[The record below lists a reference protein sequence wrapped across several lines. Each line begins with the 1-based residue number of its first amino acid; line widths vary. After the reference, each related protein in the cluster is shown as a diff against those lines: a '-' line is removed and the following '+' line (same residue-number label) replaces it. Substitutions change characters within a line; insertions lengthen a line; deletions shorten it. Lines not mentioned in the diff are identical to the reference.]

1 MFGEVCYTDYE
12 LFFSRYF
19 EIYMKDIVLFGI
31 QWSGKGTQSQ
41 LLQEQYGDLISYFSS
56 WDIFRALK
64 SNPNAIGDYLGNR
77 LELGQLI
84 SDEVTISMFRFYMTT
99 ILSDSK
105 SMLLDGYPRSLT
117 QLVDLV
123 QQSLQYKRDVVGIYF
138 ELSREEAKRR
148 MLWRGRSDD
157 TLEAVDKRLDLFF
170 EKTLPII
177 DLFGKF
183 FPLIRIDASPS
194 KEEVNLQVR
203 KYLEQ

>member
-1 MFGEVCYTDYE
+1 
-12 LFFSRYF
+12 
-19 EIYMKDIVLFGI
+19 MKDIVLFGI

-41 LLQEQYGDLISYFSS
+41 LLQDQYGDMISYFSS
-56 WDIFRALK
+56 GDIFRALK
-64 SNPNAIGDYLGNR
+64 SSPNAIGDYLGNR

-84 SDEVTISMFRFYMTT
+84 SDEVTISMFHFYMTT
-99 ILSDSK
+99 ILNDGK
-105 SMLLDGYPRSLT
+105 SMLLDWYPRSLP

-123 QQSLQYKRDVVGIYF
+123 QVCLQNERQVVGIYF

-148 MLWRGRSDD
+148 MLWRWRPDD

-170 EKTLPII
+170 EKTLPNIE
-177 DLFGKF
+177 LFGKF